1 MRRAVCLIAALVLLP
16 QALIACRPAPPPAP
30 EGLDAS
36 SAYMMREFYSDD
48 LVFAAGLTGFINW
61 YEDEGYEL
69 IDLESTVDNVS
80 ESFSVEPLTDSDLAQ
95 LPLVHGRDV
104 SLAAG
109 VVSLADMACPVP
121 ESEDYLLREDQ
132 HVVFPEDWE
141 TYERSFI
148 NSREDFQAAT
158 ISGDFVPVDDT
169 MTVFESGFDADPWS
183 STLLLTENTPDPQP
197 LFGELADIGEYTLY
211 LDLRHGDYEINGELL
226 RILTIVTYI
235 PDSVSGPAG
244 ENHLHQSYSIDVNVQ
259 WEGDRTLRMF
269 AVWAEPEGAGLSPDD
284 PIVLNYA
291 VDKSVKASERL
302 TAVCAGDVEIPA
314 EP

>member
-1 MRRAVCLIAALVLLP
+1 MHRVAALIAALVLLP

-36 SAYMMREFYSDD
+36 SAYMIKNFYADD
-48 LVFAAGLTGFINW
+48 LTFTAGLTGFINW

-69 IDLESTVDNVS
+69 IDLEATVDNVS
-80 ESFSVEPLTDSDLAQ
+80 ESFSVGRLTDDDLSQ

-109 VVSLADMACPVP
+109 VVSLADMNCPVP
-121 ESEDYLLREDQ
+121 ESEDYLLRVDQ
-132 HVVFPEDWE
+132 EVVFPDDWE
-141 TYERSFI
+141 TYERSFT
-148 NSREDFQAAT
+148 NSRADFQAAT
-158 ISGDFVPVDDT
+158 ISGEFVAVDEELG
-169 MTVFESGFDADPWS
+169 VFESGFDGDPWS

-197 LFGELADIGEYTLY
+197 LFGGLADIGEYTLY
-211 LDLRHGDYEINGELL
+211 LDLRHGDYLINDELL

-235 PDSVSGPAG
+235 PDSVSGPQG

-269 AVWAEPEGAGLSPDD
+269 AVWAEPEGAGLDPDD

-291 VDKSVKASERL
+291 VDKSVKSSERL
-302 TAVCAGDVEIPA
+302 TAVCAGDVEIPD